1 LEEEMRFLLFVLLT
15 IVLLSTPA
23 TLVRAQNAPEVANVN
38 PAVGNPGTRYSFIA
52 SGFQSRE
59 RVGVWLNRPDGRIIT
74 IGIEDPGR
82 ATREGR
88 ATWGWEAPRDALLGT
103 YSMVAKGANS
113 GIEYVIRFEIR
124 SPTAIPASSNIEP
137 KQANPGRLVVFY
149 ASGFRLDEDVRVWA
163 NSPDGKVVVVELE
176 SKQLA
181 DGRVDASWTVPR
193 TAIAGTWQ
201 LVVHGVDS
209 GFEQVLSFVVRS

>member
-1 LEEEMRFLLFVLLT
+1 MRYQIVVLLAAL
-15 IVLLSTPA
+15 VLCGTP
-23 TLVRAQNAPEVANVN
+23 TRPVLAQNAPEVANVN

-59 RVGVWLNRPDGRIIT
+59 RVGVWLNRPDGRIVT
-74 IGIEDPGR
+74 VGIEDPGR

-88 ATWGWEAPRDALLGT
+88 ATWGWQAPRDALLGT
-103 YSMVAKGANS
+103 YSMVAKGASS

-124 SPTAIPASSNIEP
+124 SPTAIPTSSNIEP
-137 KQANPGRLVVFY
+137 KQASPGRLVVFY
-149 ASGFRLDEDVRVWA
+149 ANGFRLDEDVRVWA
-163 NSPDGKVVVVELE
+163 NSPDGKVIAVELE

-181 DGRVDASWTVPR
+181 DGRLDASWTVPR
-193 TAIAGTWQ
+193 TAVAGNWQ